1 LLIRSFAY
9 LKAIGFIV
17 KIKQYFY
24 GGLKV

>member
-1 LLIRSFAY
+1 MGNNLPD
-9 LKAIGFIV
+9 LKGGFIV

>member
-1 LLIRSFAY
+1 MGNLPD
-9 LKAIGFIV
+9 LKGGFIV